1 MYSGLNV
8 LHSAIYKADGYYQGV
23 EWETLTQEA
32 QQKVKQGA
40 FCRTYWNK
48 IFLNHL
54 SNLVIDTENQIIKG
68 SLDKLIETDERE
80 QNLKRLSG
88 SFFNT
93 PFWVY
98 SNYDFDTYFILQGYS
113 TKFDSIQ
120 AWEENNRN
128 PDVFY
133 SVLVQLKQF

>member
-8 LHSAIYKADGYYQGV
+8 LHSAIHKADGYYQGV
-23 EWETLTQEA
+23 EWKALTQET
-32 QQKVKQGA
+32 QQKVKQGS

-54 SNLVIDTENQIIKG
+54 SNLVIDTDTQLIKG
-68 SLDKLIETDERE
+68 SLNKLIETEERE

-98 SNYDFDTYFILQGYS
+98 SNYDFDTYFILQGYP
-113 TKFDSIQ
+113 TKLDSIQ
-120 AWEENNRN
+120 VWKENNRN
-128 PDVFY
+128 PDIFY

>member
-8 LHSAIYKADGYYQGV
+8 LHSAVYKADGYYQGV
-23 EWETLTQEA
+23 EWKTLTQES
-32 QQKVKQGA
+32 QQKVKQGS
-40 FCRTYWNK
+40 FCRTYWNR

-54 SNLVIDTENQIIKG
+54 SNLVIDTDIQLIKG
-68 SLDKLIETDERE
+68 SLDKLISKEERE

-98 SNYDFDTYFILQGYS
+98 TNFDFDTHFILQGYS
-113 TKFDSIQ
+113 TKIDSIK
-120 AWEENNRN
+120 AWKENNRSS
-128 PDVFY
+128 DVFY
-133 SVLVQLKQF
+133 SVLVQLNQF

>member
-8 LHSAIYKADGYYQGV
+8 LHSAIYKADGYYQRV
-23 EWETLTQEA
+23 EWKTLTQEA
-32 QQKVKQGA
+32 QQKVKQGSS
-40 FCRTYWNK
+40 CRTYWNK

-54 SNLVIDTENQIIKG
+54 SNLVIDTDTQLIKG
-68 SLDKLIETDERE
+68 SLDKLIETEERE

-98 SNYDFDTYFILQGYS
+98 STYDFDTYFILQGYS
-113 TKFDSIQ
+113 TKLDSIQ
-120 AWEENNRN
+120 AWKENDKN

-133 SVLVQLKQF
+133 SVFVQLKQL